1 METKLSLPPIELAQ
15 RSDPGRDPDKQVN
28 EDSCGYKETRFGHLC
43 VVCDGMG
50 GHENGLE
57 ASTLAVKAI
66 LESFETAPVHD
77 GPSSGRGRDL
87 LREAIVTANQKVY
100 ELGGAN
106 KYARPGSTVV
116 AILVH
121 PEGTEIAHVGD
132 SRCYLIHGSQI
143 FQVTKDHS
151 MVQKMVDAQVLTP
164 AQAAVHPEANRILR
178 ALGSAPDVEVEV
190 RAQSIPHVAGDAFV
204 LCSDGLSDLVEPSEI
219 LEVTT
224 SAPAQQAAGQLVDL
238 ANARGGHDNISVMIL
253 RPQVSAGGA
262 REPLSPT
269 VTQTVPESPSPASMR
284 SPASQSPSAA
294 PAHSARPRVETP
306 LRRRLPPAVILGVL
320 LAIVGFA
327 AGGFAIYLVIHPG
340 GNGKHV
346 APFAFPDPP
355 PPSASARPLASGLPE
370 ILEVVPMTSAE
381 YDAGPPPAP
390 LLGAAHGIDRGEPSG
405 ARSANGGIAEAV
417 GAHGAAPVAQA
428 SGL

>member
-15 RSDPGRDPDKQVN
+15 RSDPGRDPEKQIN
-28 EDSCGYKETRFGHLC
+28 EDSCGYKETHFGHLC
-43 VVCDGMG
+43 VICDGMG

-57 ASTLAVKAI
+57 ASSLALKSI
-66 LESFETAPVHD
+66 FESFATAPIHD
-77 GPSSGRGRDL
+77 GASSGGRSRDL
-87 LREAIVTANQKVY
+87 LREAIVTANQEVY
-100 ELGGAN
+100 ELGGAT
-106 KYARPGSTVV
+106 KHARPGSTVV

-121 PEGTEIAHVGD
+121 AEGTEIAHVGD

-151 MVQKMVDAQVLTP
+151 MVQKMVDAQLLTP
-164 AQAAVHPEANRILR
+164 EQAAIHPEANRILR

-190 RAQSIPHVAGDAFV
+190 KAQSILHVAGDAFL

-219 LEVTT
+219 LEITT

-253 RPQVSAGGA
+253 RSQVSAGGA
-262 REPLSPT
+262 REALSPT
-269 VTQTVPESPSPASMR
+269 VTQTVSESPSPASMR
-284 SPASQSPSAA
+284 APASQHAPDA
-294 PAHSARPRVETP
+294 PARSARPRVETP
-306 LRRRLPPAVILGVL
+306 LRKRLPPAVMLGVL
-320 LAIVGFA
+320 LAIVGVG
-327 AGGFAIYLVIHPG
+327 AGGFAIYLVINPG
-340 GNGKHV
+340 GNAKHV
-346 APFAFPDPP
+346 APFAFPEP

-390 LLGAAHGIDRGEPSG
+390 LPSLVPSPKPMGHKHRG
-405 ARSANGGIAEAV
+405 
-417 GAHGAAPVAQA
+417 
-428 SGL
+428 